1 VADEYDEYEDAEA
14 PPPKRPRPPRKPI
27 DWPLVIMLVGTLV
40 FLLVF
45 GLITLMAPRRPFL
58 FVRSGQ
64 GARPAATVAGAPAGA
79 SAPSL
84 TPAAASSTAA
94 APASKP

>member
-45 GLITLMAPRRPFL
+45 GLITLGP
-58 FVRSGQ
+58 SG
-64 GARPAATVAGAPAGA
+64 
-79 SAPSL
+79 
-84 TPAAASSTAA
+84 
-94 APASKP
+94 